1 MFIKETVYTDSFGLP
16 MKKLPTVQQII
27 AVIANIGDEIHIES
41 ADEQGY
47 YGGQELEFYITD
59 KGVEMCPSTDKED
72 VLDVLHF
79 PVVDVYGWQT
89 IKYNGKE
96 QSSWHIVFSTTEEN

>member
-1 MFIKETVYTDSFGLP
+1 MFTKETVYTDSFGLP